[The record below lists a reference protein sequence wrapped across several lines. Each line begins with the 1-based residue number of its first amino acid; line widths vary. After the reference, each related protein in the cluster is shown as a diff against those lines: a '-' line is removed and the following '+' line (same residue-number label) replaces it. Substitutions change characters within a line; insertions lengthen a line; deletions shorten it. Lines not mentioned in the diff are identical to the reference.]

1 MSENSDNKP
10 SKPQAPKP
18 HPAPRDKEGGGGKW
32 LLGAAAAIILIGG
45 GYAVLQNFAAP
56 TDQTESA
63 FNAPADT
70 YGVSEMPRAADTRD
84 QDLAALDS
92 PAAEPAATE
101 AAPRATTP
109 RRAAAPRS
117 EPIPEATIGIT
128 PASATTAHN
137 DDEIVV
143 TARRPI
149 WASTPSPRRLS
160 ALYPERALERG
171 QEGEARLTCVVQARG
186 ALDCEQV
193 EATPG
198 GFGNAALRVARTF
211 RHADTLANG
220 RTAEGTPVNLRVVF
234 QIADEDR
241 GRRFAAR

>member
-1 MSENSDNKP
+1 MSENPNTS
-10 SKPQAPKP
+10 APKP
-18 HPAPRDKEGGGGKW
+18 APKPAPRDKETGGGGKW
-32 LLGAAAAIILIGG
+32 LLGAAAAIVLIGG
-45 GYAVLQNFAAP
+45 GYAVVQNFSQP
-56 TDQTESA
+56 QDQTESA
-63 FNAPADT
+63 FNAPADDS
-70 YGVSEMPRAADTRD
+70 YDLSDASPAEETRD

-92 PAAEPAATE
+92 PQAEPAAATP
-101 AAPRATTP
+101 AAPARRATP
-109 RRAAAPRS
+109 QRS
-117 EPIPEATIGIT
+117 EPVPEATIGIT
-128 PASATTAHN
+128 PASATTSVN

-143 TARRPI
+143 TARRPV

-171 QEGEARLTCVVQARG
+171 QEGEARLACVVQARG
-186 ALDCEQV
+186 ALDCDQV

-220 RTAEGTPVNLRVVF
+220 QSAEGTPLNLRVVF

-241 GRRFAAR
+241 GRRFASR